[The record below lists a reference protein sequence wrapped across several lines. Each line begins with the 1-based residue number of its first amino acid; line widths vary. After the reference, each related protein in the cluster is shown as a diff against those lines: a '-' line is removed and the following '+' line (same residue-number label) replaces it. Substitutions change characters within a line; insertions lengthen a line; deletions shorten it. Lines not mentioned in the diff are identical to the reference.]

1 MPSTGTPARSRSA
14 PPGSGGAPGA
24 YTEAGPPDRM
34 MAAGFL
40 ARISAAG
47 MVLGTI
53 SEYTWHSRTRRAISW
68 AYWAPKSTTRT
79 VSKSVLGCTVP
90 LPLDR

>member
-1 MPSTGTPARSRSA
+1 MPARSSSA

-34 MAAGFL
+34 IAAGCR

-53 SEYTWHSRTRRAISW
+53 SE
-68 AYWAPKSTTRT
+68 
-79 VSKSVLGCTVP
+79 
-90 LPLDR
+90 